1 MDHFKLNQYPRLLC
15 DDFAAAL
22 QYARN
27 SAGMSALPIKLDV
40 GQTVG
45 DYEILALL
53 GRGGMGKVFKVRNL
67 ISDRVEAM
75 KVLLPDADAS
85 PELAERFAREIKLVA
100 SLEHPNIALLRT
112 ALRLGSHMLMIMEYV
127 EGNSLEQ
134 KLQSQKP
141 DCKRSVHLVVQVLAA
156 LSYAHQHGVV
166 HRDVKPS
173 NILVRADDS
182 VKLTDFGIASR
193 AGDPRLTGA
202 GLALGSLYYMSPEQ
216 ARALPFDA
224 RSDIYSTGVTLYES
238 VTGRC
243 PFQGDSFHA
252 IMTAHLD
259 QTPVPPIHL
268 APNIPPQLS
277 SIIERSLAKAPEH
290 RFQTAGEFRAALLRV
305 YPDIHSHGVVS
316 ALFADAPP
324 VPAVPPP
331 APSTPVSTQSFDPA
345 LLETARKNLAIYIGP
360 MAKVIVNRA
369 AKNARSRQDLYEKL
383 AAEIPSPGDRQT
395 FLRSLPL

>member
-1 MDHFKLNQYPRLLC
+1 
-15 DDFAAAL
+15 
-22 QYARN
+22 
-27 SAGMSALPIKLDV
+27 MSSLPFKLDV

-53 GRGGMGKVFKVRNL
+53 GRGGMGKVFKVRNI

-75 KVLLPDADAS
+75 KVLLPDADAT
-85 PELAERFAREIKLVA
+85 PDLTERFAREIKLVA

-127 EGNSLEQ
+127 EGDSLEQ
-134 KLQSQKP
+134 KLQSRKP
-141 DCKRSVHLVVQVLAA
+141 DCRRAVHFVVQVLAA
-156 LSYAHQHGVV
+156 LSYAHQRGVV

-173 NILVRADDS
+173 NILVRSDDT
-182 VKLTDFGIASR
+182 VKLMDFGIASR

-216 ARALPFDA
+216 VRALPCDA

-238 VTGRC
+238 VTGRR

-252 IMTAHLD
+252 IMTAHLE
-259 QTPVPPIHL
+259 QTPVPPSQL
-268 APNIPPQLS
+268 APNIPPDLS
-277 SIIERSLAKAPEH
+277 LIIQRSLAKAPEY
-290 RFQTAGEFRAALLRV
+290 RFQTAAEFRAALFRI
-305 YPDIHSHGVVS
+305 YPEVHSHAGLTGFHV
-316 ALFADAPP
+316 DAPSIAS
-324 VPAVPPP
+324 VPP
-331 APSTPVSTQSFDPA
+331 APSTPVTTQSFDPA

-360 MAKVIVNRA
+360 MAKVIVSRA

>member
-1 MDHFKLNQYPRLLC
+1 MC
-15 DDFAAAL
+15 DDFAAGL

-27 SAGMSALPIKLDV
+27 SAGMSSLPLKLDV
-40 GQTVG
+40 GHTVG
-45 DYEILALL
+45 DYEILSLL

-75 KVLLPDADAS
+75 KVLLPDADAT

-112 ALRLGSHMLMIMEYV
+112 ALRVGSHVLMIMEYV

-141 DCKRSVHLVVQVLAA
+141 DCKRSVHFVIQILAA

-173 NILVRADDS
+173 NILARTDDI

-216 ARALPFDA
+216 VRALPCDA

-238 VTGRC
+238 VTGSR

-268 APNIPPQLS
+268 APRIPPELS

-290 RFQTAGEFRAALLRV
+290 RFQTAAEFRIALLRV
-305 YPDIHSHGVVS
+305 YPDIHAHGAIS
-316 ALFADAPP
+316 ARYADAPP
-324 VPAVPPP
+324 LPGVPPP
-331 APSTPVSTQSFDPA
+331 VASSPVRTQSFDPA
-345 LLETARKNLAIYIGP
+345 LLETARKNLATYIGP
-360 MAKVIVNRA
+360 MAKVIVNRVA
-369 AKNARSRQDLYEKL
+369 RNARSRQDLYEKL

-395 FLRSLPL
+395 FLRSLPVL